1 MDTIVII
8 AIVIT
13 ALFLVGV
20 ALFFPSSR
28 RRRPQRDQLWRDYA
42 RALELL
48 MSGEHDQALLALR
61 AIVNRDSDFVDAY
74 VKIGDIFRMTGRTEQ
89 AIRVHQEQQPRQGL
103 TPEQVRGLN
112 RSLVRDYWSAGKH
125 DRGLAHVNLLLEQER
140 NDAWALQWKAR
151 LCEELRDWDAAYE
164 AFERLLKVRGTSDP
178 QTLAFYRVQRGK
190 QLLAEGKGREGR
202 IKLREAI
209 KLDPKCVSAY
219 LALSSSY
226 REERRHRDALNTLRR
241 LVEAA
246 PEHAAVAFD
255 LLEDVLY
262 EAGDFGD
269 IENVYTA
276 IIQRAPDSA
285 EAYLGLASLQAK
297 MGQYQRAI
305 DFCTQALSKDPE
317 NLAAKVHL
325 ARFLNAIGRH
335 DEAASQALEVLEQTN
350 CYRRHYV
357 CPHCGY
363 TSPVPSLRCS
373 QCFRPLPAGFAPAT
387 DAQNT

>member
-13 ALFLVGV
+13 ALFFIGV

-28 RRRPQRDQLWRDYA
+28 HRRPQKDQLWRDYA

-48 MSGEHDQALLALR
+48 MSGEQEQALLALR
-61 AIVNRDSDFVDAY
+61 AIVSRDSDFVDAY

-103 TPEQVRGLN
+103 TAEQVRWLN
-112 RSLVRDYWSAGKH
+112 RSLVHDYWSAGKY
-125 DRGLAHVNLLLEQER
+125 DRGLAHVNLLLEPDKS
-140 NDAWALQWKAR
+140 DAWALHWKAR
-151 LCEELRDWDAAYE
+151 LCEQLHDWDGAYE
-164 AFERLLKVRGTSDP
+164 ALERLLKVRGTSDP

-219 LALSSSY
+219 LELSSSY
-226 REERRHRDALNTLRR
+226 REERRHRDALNILRR

-246 PEHAAVAFD
+246 PEHASVAFD

-269 IENVYTA
+269 IENVYTS
-276 IIQRAPDSA
+276 IIQRVPDSA

-305 DFCTQALSKDPE
+305 DYCTQALSKDPD
-317 NLAAKVHL
+317 NLAAKVQM
-325 ARFLNAIGRH
+325 ARFLNAVGRH
-335 DEAASQALEVLEQTN
+335 NEAASQALEVLEQTN
-350 CYRRHYV
+350 CYRKHYV
-357 CPHCGY
+357 CQHCGY
-363 TSPVPSLRCS
+363 TSRVPSPRCS
-373 QCFRPLPAGFAPAT
+373 QCFRPLPAAPAAAR